1 MAGLFG
7 FGGSTAAASSVPS
20 SSEFL
25 PDTPEQQHEVPF
37 SQHSDSQAPIASTIK
52 HGQVSSTTSATPAD
66 EPIELI
72 FIDES
77 PHMKRTAPRPLGSFG
92 PIPMR
97 TGYDKLLY
105 GTGVSYLA
113 ANSLRCMALFAI
125 PFLGLSY
132 GAVYGVIRGLQTAQ
146 VPNFK
151 VRFNSIVNQTT
162 RYGPW
167 AANSLGVM
175 TMTWAIM
182 DNTLGMIRDKSDY
195 LNHIGAAFASGVLF
209 KSTAGARPALITGS
223 LLATIVSAYGV
234 FDYAMASNTSDSVLP
249 KNSAGRKESSVIGL
263 PTIHQRGAANA

>member
-113 ANSLRCMALFAI
+113 
-125 PFLGLSY
+125 GLSY

>member
-7 FGGSTAAASSVPS
+7 FGSSNSTATTESAAPV
-20 SSEFL
+20 SEFL
-25 PDTPEQQHEVPF
+25 PDTPEPSEPSL
-37 SQHSDSQAPIASTIK
+37 SQYAE
-52 HGQVSSTTSATPAD
+52 TSAFLPPAQSISHSNATVKPEH

-72 FIDES
+72 FIDEH
-77 PHMKRTAPRPLGSFG
+77 PHMKNPTPRQRGYFG

-105 GTGVSYLA
+105 GTGVSYL
-113 ANSLRCMALFAI
+113 S
-125 PFLGLSY
+125 GLSY

-151 VRFNSIVNQTT
+151 VRMNSIVNQTT

-182 DNTLGMIRDKSDY
+182 DNTLSMIRGKSDY
-195 LNHIGAAFASGVLF
+195 FNHISAAFASGILF
-209 KSTAGARPALITGS
+209 KSTAGIRPAVITGS
-223 LLATIVSAYGV
+223 ILASIVSGYGI
-234 FDYAMASNTSDSVLP
+234 FEYAMASKTHDSTLSTSKQSNELKLP
-249 KNSAGRKESSVIGL
+249 ALQLRK
-263 PTIHQRGAANA
+263 AATA